1 MKVQLTLTEKEK
13 VDRLIK
19 YMIDTDDSA
28 ENFQEYE
35 DIKEIIKDPI
45 IHSYIDSSI
54 NLYNAEK
61 FLKHASDAKDNAR
74 KMLYGIAAMI
84 ETRFDE

>member
-1 MKVQLTLTEKEK
+1 MKVQITLTEKEK

-19 YMIDTDDSA
+19 YLIDTDDSV
-28 ENFQEYE
+28 ENFKEYK

-45 IHSYIDSSI
+45 IHSYIYASV
-54 NLYNAEK
+54 NLYNAER
-61 FLKHASDAKDNAR
+61 FLKHASDAKENAR

>member
-1 MKVQLTLTEKEK
+1 MKAQITLTEKEK

-19 YMIDTDDSA
+19 YMIDTGDSA
-28 ENFQEYE
+28 EDFKEYK

-45 IHSYIDSSI
+45 IHSYIYASI

-61 FLKHASDAKDNAR
+61 FLKHASDAKENAR
-74 KMLYGIAAMI
+74 KMLYGIATMI

>member
-19 YMIDTDDSA
+19 YLIDTDDSV
-28 ENFQEYE
+28 ENFKEYK

-45 IHSYIDSSI
+45 IHSYIDASI

-61 FLKHASDAKDNAR
+61 FLKHASDARENAR
-74 KMLYGIAAMI
+74 NMLYGIAAMI
-84 ETRFDE
+84 ETRFE